1 MKRKRL
7 VIIGLF
13 ILMILAP
20 NYAFAQEPSSGF
32 VNEWLENDSS
42 EVEQLESDSSEVE
55 QLESEE
61 FAPVSESGTNSFILL
76 LRVVLALAF
85 ILGLIYFLLKFI
97 NRNGNLSKQG
107 EALENMGGISLGT
120 NKSIQL
126 IRIGDQLFVVGVGEN
141 IELLTEIT
149 DEETKQSLVSEKE
162 SGQQN
167 SSQVIE
173 TLGHKLRGLSPNQSS
188 REKENASDPFSS
200 LFKSELDSMKE
211 KRAQI
216 RENKKEHD
224 SDE

>member
-1 MKRKRL
+1 MKTKRL
-7 VIIGLF
+7 VIIALF
-13 ILMILAP
+13 ILMIFAP
-20 NYAFAQEPSSGF
+20 NYTFAQEPSSGF

-42 EVEQLESDSSEVE
+42 NVEQFESDRSELE
-55 QLESEE
+55 QMESEE
-61 FAPVSESGTNSFILL
+61 FEPVPESGTNSFMLL

-173 TLGHKLRGLSPNQSS
+173 TLGHKLRGLSPNQSLK
-188 REKENASDPFSS
+188 EKESDPFSS
-200 LFKSELDSMKE
+200 LFKNELDSMKK